1 MVGNEAAKNL
11 NIKEM
16 VGGTKTVRLLYYRR
30 GSLWYETVTGF
41 RFPVPITEC
50 GEATYL
56 AEDKAM
62 LFMRFIQ
69 KEISEQREPPMSE
82 LPVTL

>member
-1 MVGNEAAKNL
+1 M

-16 VGGTKTVRLLYYRR
+16 VGGEKKVRFLYYRR
-30 GSLWYETVTGF
+30 GSLWYECENAF
-41 RFPVPITEC
+41 RFPVPITDC
-50 GEATYL
+50 GEATFL

-62 LFMRFIQ
+62 LFMRYIRKELEEQ
-69 KEISEQREPPMSE
+69 KEPPMSE